1 MLLLLTIAL
10 VLVGAVAL
18 VIGFISGEQAPIFIS
33 IACSLLA
40 GAVLFAFS
48 RMSRRQAAPATA
60 GGPAPLAASGDGA
73 EAEAV
78 EEEAEEVE
86 AEAVSDEEV
95 EETVAA
101 RERVPVGAGARP
113 SGGSEWSAAEF
124 PIEDYDELLV
134 SEILPLLTELDA
146 DELQMVRDREQDG
159 KARATLLR
167 RIEQLQDEA
176 GGGGG
181 EPTIEAPRVQRE
193 RIGSVAT
200 PAAIE
205 EEEEE
210 EEDLVEDDDDLM
222 FPIEDYDDLRVSEIL
237 PLLPELYDDE
247 LELVAERE
255 RSGANRSSIL
265 NRIEE
270 LLGGG
275 APAPAP
281 KRAAP
286 KKSAAKKT
294 AAKKTAAKKTAAK
307 KAAPKKAAAK
317 KTAAKKSAAKK
328 TAAKRR

>member
-18 VIGFISGEQAPIFIS
+18 VIGFISGEQVPIFIS

-60 GGPAPLAASGDGA
+60 GGPAPLAASDDGA
-73 EAEAV
+73 EVEAAPV
-78 EEEAEEVE
+78 DEEEEAEAEEVE
-86 AEAVSDEEV
+86 EV
-95 EETVAA
+95 EEPV
-101 RERVPVGAGARP
+101 RERVAAGVGAREAAS
-113 SGGSEWSAAEF
+113 SGGGEWSADDF

-146 DELQMVRDREQDG
+146 NELEMVHTREQDG

-167 RIEQLQDEA
+167 RIEQLQEE
-176 GGGGG
+176 GGDG
-181 EPTIEAPRVQRE
+181 EPTMATARVERE
-193 RIGSVAT
+193 PVGTVAR
-200 PAAIE
+200 PAAIVE
-205 EEEEE
+205 DEEE
-210 EEDLVEDDDDLM
+210 EEDLADDEDDLM

-255 RSGANRSSIL
+255 RGGAARSSVL
-265 NRIEE
+265 NRIDE

-281 KRAAP
+281 KKAAPKRAAP
-286 KKSAAKKT
+286 KKT

-317 KTAAKKSAAKK
+317 KTAAKKKAAAKK